1 MPGFTY
7 RTAVDIKRGLK
18 AFLDLDVGLSRGE
31 PPEHGQ
37 EAWESRQHVDARDL
51 KQVRDR
57 LEEKDRRLKQARK
70 RLFRK
75 ERQVAGLRARL
86 NDASARVGKAGAR
99 GVDSKEEADHLIER
113 FHRLYYESG
122 FAGGTWQNT
131 FWLGVPTQKCPLD
144 LWIYQEM
151 LFELRPDLILE
162 CGTASGGSALFL
174 ASMCDILGKGEIIT
188 IDIEDNQSRP
198 QHERVR
204 YLLGSSTSEE
214 VFEQVRPRFSDDK
227 TVLVILDSDHS
238 KDHVTG
244 ELQLYGPFVTRD
256 SYVIVEDTNVNGH
269 PVLPRHGSGPM
280 EAVEEFLKAN
290 EDFVVDKSKEK
301 FYLTF
306 NPKGFL
312 KKVR

>member
-7 RTAVDIKRGLK
+7 RTVVEIRRGLK
-18 AFLDLDVGLSRGE
+18 AFLNLDVGLSRGG
-31 PPEHGQ
+31 PPGLRQEERNSGQ
-37 EAWESRQHVDARDL
+37 RVDAREL
-51 KQVRDR
+51 EQIRGR
-57 LEEKDRRLKQARK
+57 LEEKTRQLRQARK
-70 RLFRK
+70 RLS
-75 ERQVAGLRARL
+75 ERDQQVAGLRTKL
-86 NDASARVGKAGAR
+86 NAGAGAR
-99 GVDSKEEADHLIER
+99 KEETDHLVER

-122 FAGGTWQNT
+122 FTGGTWQNT

-174 ASMCDILGKGEIIT
+174 ASMCDILGKGEIVT
-188 IDIEDNQSRP
+188 IDIKDNQSRP
-198 QHERVR
+198 RHERVR

-214 VFEQVRPRFSDDK
+214 VFEQVRPRLSADK

-238 KDHVTG
+238 KDHVAG
-244 ELQLYGPFVTRD
+244 ELQLYSPFVTHG

-269 PVLPRHGSGPM
+269 PVRPRHGPGPM
-280 EAVEEFLKAN
+280 EAVEEFLETN
-290 EDFVVDKSKEK
+290 EDFVVDESREK
-301 FYLTF
+301 LYLTF